1 MKKIELS
8 TPVEEMELDDLRTT
22 FSEVLEAHNENI
34 EQYSDLKESLESKDS
49 EIEALQA
56 DLDTSKSYFADR
68 AQEYTN
74 LSAEM
79 LADRF
84 SLTELVELA
93 DASDEAEAEFS
104 EEEVGAEAPVEG
116 EEEGDEGAADEG
128 VSLFADK
135 PSKVPEFS
143 EDDITARQEAVRSRL
158 SHIGGLTLD

>member
-22 FSEVLEAHNENI
+22 FSEVLAAHNENI
-34 EQYSDLKESLESKDS
+34 EQYGDLKDSLESKDS
-49 EIEALQA
+49 EIESLQA

-84 SLTELVELA
+84 SLSELVELA
-93 DASDEAEAEFS
+93 DASDEASAEFS
-104 EEEVGAEAPVEG
+104 EEEAEEVEAPVEEEA
-116 EEEGDEGAADEG
+116 EEEADEP
-128 VSLFADK
+128 SLFADK
-135 PSKVPEFS
+135 PSKVPSFS
-143 EDDITARQEAVRSRL
+143 EDDMAERQAAVAARL
-158 SHIGGLTLD
+158 SSLGGLSFE